1 MNFSI
6 PTIKRLTLATLAVSA
21 LAFMAMFSTQ
31 SQATTTAVTYDETSS
46 LYKSKCSSCH
56 GMDGKATT
64 AKGKELKVRAFNS
77 PEVKG
82 MTDQKLLEVVL
93 KGKGKMEGYEKTLGK
108 EKCQALIAYCRS
120 LAK

>member
-1 MNFSI
+1 MMNSI
-6 PTIKRLTLATLAVSA
+6 PTIKKLLLAALAIAVVALATMLPTS
-21 LAFMAMFSTQ
+21 
-31 SQATTTAVTYDETSS
+31 SQATAVFDETST

-77 PEVKG
+77 EEVKK
-82 MTDQKLLEVVL
+82 MSDQKLLEVIL

-108 EKCQALIAYCRS
+108 EKCQALVAYCRS